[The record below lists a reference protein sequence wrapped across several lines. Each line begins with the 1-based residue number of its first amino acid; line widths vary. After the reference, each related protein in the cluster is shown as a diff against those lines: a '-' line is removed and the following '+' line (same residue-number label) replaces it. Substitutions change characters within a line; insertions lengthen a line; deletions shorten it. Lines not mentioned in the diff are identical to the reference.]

1 MDAHTIDI
9 LGKKEDGSLELVIVM
24 DKMIDDSPAEQKVLL
39 DKIENYMGYVDS
51 KDFKVDFPNVSKDAV
66 EIRLLMPNSPSEE
79 FVQWLGSIKSWVEE
93 NGLKFRVTTSSH

>member
-24 DKMIDDSPAEQKVLL
+24 HKMIDDSPAEQTVLL
-39 DKIENYMGYVDS
+39 DKIENYMAYVDS
-51 KDFKVDFPNVSKDAV
+51 EDFKADFPNVSKDAV

-79 FVQWLGSIKSWVEE
+79 FIQWLGSIKSWINEY
-93 NGLKFRVTTSSH
+93 GMKFKITTSSC